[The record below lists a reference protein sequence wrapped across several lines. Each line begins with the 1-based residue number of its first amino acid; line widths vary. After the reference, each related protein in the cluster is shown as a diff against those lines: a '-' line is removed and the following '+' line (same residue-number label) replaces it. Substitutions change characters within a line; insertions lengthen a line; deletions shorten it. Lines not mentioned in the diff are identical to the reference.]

1 MTVEDDLNESDDP
14 DGLSVCLA
22 VGVYQAEKV
31 KDRWK
36 YLLQVRIFHLLHVL
50 AISIKKIFPLDIGWF
65 TFRCLWSGLR

>member
-1 MTVEDDLNESDDP
+1 MIVGDDLNESDDP
-14 DGLSVCLA
+14 DGLGVCLA

-36 YLLQVRIFHLLHVL
+36 YLLQVGIFHLLHVL
-50 AISIKKIFPLDIGWF
+50 TLAIKKIFFAIRWV

>member
-14 DGLSVCLA
+14 DGLRVRLA
-22 VGVYQAEKV
+22 VGVYKAEKV

-36 YLLQVRIFHLLHVL
+36 YLLQVGIFHLLHVL
-50 AISIKKIFPLDIGWF
+50 TLAIKKIFFAIRWV